1 MTTILPSLALFIHF
15 YTSIYIY
22 GIIFIL
28 LILQICWWHISLTI
42 VLHSFRQEVYL
53 QPYPLSVLVTVIFFG
68 LNITFPLYHWCLAV
82 SCDVAWHGLCM
93 LWVYVYLF
101 MLLRIYWTFWV
112 YEVLFSPNLQ
122 YFNHFRNI
130 VLMSFL

>member
-15 YTSIYIY
+15 YTSRYIS

-28 LILQICWWHISLTI
+28 LVLQICWWQLYLTI

-101 MLLRIYWTFWV
+101 MLYAMSICISV
-112 YEVLFSPNLQ
+112 YVAENLL
-122 YFNHFRNI
+122 N
-130 VLMSFL
+130 FLGIWGFVFTKFGIF